1 MTDHPATDDI
11 IGIGFGPANL
21 SLAIALRDAMV
32 GNKMRPSFRFLER
45 QERFGWH
52 RAMMLPGADMQISF
66 VKDLVSL
73 RDPTSPF
80 SFINYLHVKGRLNT
94 FLNLKTFNPSRI
106 EYNDY
111 LAWAAEQFADLVAY
125 GETVDAVRPET
136 REGRLAAFIVEARD
150 GAGVRRLR
158 RCRHLV
164 VAGGGD
170 PAIPSPFAPL
180 VDDARLIH
188 SSWYLPGITGA
199 LGQPR
204 LDGPQPRILVVGGGQ
219 SAVEIATDLGERY
232 PRALID
238 LAIRGPALKPADDS
252 PFVNEIFD
260 PAAVDRIHDAPAPVR
275 AELIAAHRATNYA
288 VVDADLLQAFYATL
302 YEQEVSG
309 VTRYRLRRST
319 QVLALEAGPEGLS
332 ALMRDDVAGTEERQI
347 YAAVICATGY
357 ARSAVPAV
365 LDLLRPFMAGETA
378 DRHYRLP
385 LDPAE
390 SRVSLHLQ
398 GFSEPTHGLTE
409 TLLSI
414 MPVRAGAIAQTILA
428 EERAARAAI
437 RTAAAKP

>member
-21 SLAIALRDAMV
+21 ALAIALRDAMAA
-32 GNKMRPSFRFLER
+32 GPLRPSMRFIER
-45 QERFGWH
+45 QARFGWH

-80 SFINYLHVKGRLNT
+80 SFINYLHVKGRLST

-111 LAWAAEQFADLVAY
+111 LAWAADHFSDVVAY
-125 GETVDAVRPET
+125 DEAVDAVRPEI
-136 REGRLAAFIVEARD
+136 RDGRLAAFVVEARD
-150 GAGVRRLR
+150 GTGARRLR

-164 VAGGGD
+164 VAAGGD
-170 PAIPSPFAPL
+170 PAIPPPFAAL
-180 VDDARLIH
+180 ADDPRLIH
-188 SSWYLPGITGA
+188 SSWYLPGIAQA
-199 LGQPR
+199 LGAPR
-204 LDGPQPRILVVGGGQ
+204 LDGPRPRILVVGAGQ

-260 PAAVDRIHDAPAPVR
+260 PAAVDRIHDAPEPVR
-275 AELIAAHRATNYA
+275 ADLIAAHRATNYA
-288 VVDADLLQAFYATL
+288 VVDADLIQAFYAML

-309 VTRYRLRRST
+309 ETRYRLRRST
-319 QVLALEAGPEGLS
+319 RILTLEAGPEGLQ
-332 ALMRDDVAGTEERQI
+332 ALLRDDVAGTEEGVS

-357 ARSAVPAV
+357 ARAVVPAL
-365 LDLLRPFMAGETA
+365 LDPLRPFLAGETA

-385 LDPAE
+385 LDPADT
-390 SRVSLHLQ
+390 RVSLHLQ

-414 MPVRAGAIAQTILA
+414 LPVRAGAIAATILDA
-428 EERAARAAI
+428 EQAARSAI
-437 RTAAAKP
+437 RSAAAAP